1 LQKQQLSA
9 FANATH
15 ICTYVQIIL
24 GASMSIAELIALASV
39 RSGKRQKALAEEM
52 GHADSTRLSKISS
65 GRLSADASEIVYLAG
80 AAELPAIET
89 LARIESERHPE
100 LAGVWKKVIA
110 QDEQWRKRR
119 DSNPR

>member
-1 LQKQQLSA
+1 
-9 FANATH
+9 
-15 ICTYVQIIL
+15 
-24 GASMSIAELIALASV
+24 MSIAELIALASV

-52 GHADSTRLSKISS
+52 GHSDSTRLSKISS